1 MDPVIFI
8 KLMLPDV
15 TPLEGF
21 SDHSTLLAEPCRF
34 QTHVVLGFIVPS
46 ATKDPSVAG
55 IFNAVPPKDG
65 AWTLEIALELP
76 ELLPSIDGNAE
87 SLVTTRDGNCI
98 ERVLCLSNRMSRF
111 HYQDNNI
118 PWHLL
123 LPRTEAWHGEIQVGG
138 SEGAMLTAT
147 EEQLRT
153 VAAMQFEVTGET
165 TEQAFEG
172 SIANCLETLFA
183 SVNAVLQAIRE
194 CHPGF
199 APNTRSVHRD
209 NVSFVYVLM
218 SGDNATQGAKLA
230 LDGGQVSL
238 NPTRLDGDSATR
250 FRAIADGSTELS
262 DVDRL
267 IGEAE
272 SSWQQGEYEFAFL
285 QTVIAAEIS
294 TMRAVFAACLRSG
307 VNKKR
312 LKDNRKE
319 MTYSWAL
326 NVGLPLSY
334 RSEVR
339 PSDALITAMNH
350 ARSKR
355 NDLMHEAKFSMTR
368 IELRELLTNTRE
380 YIATL
385 SAAGTQVA

>member
-1 MDPVIFI
+1 M
-8 KLMLPDV
+8 
-15 TPLEGF
+15 
-21 SDHSTLLAEPCRF
+21 
-34 QTHVVLGFIVPS
+34 
-46 ATKDPSVAG
+46 
-55 IFNAVPPKDG
+55 
-65 AWTLEIALELP
+65 
-76 ELLPSIDGNAE
+76 
-87 SLVTTRDGNCI
+87 
-98 ERVLCLSNRMSRF
+98 
-111 HYQDNNI
+111 
-118 PWHLL
+118 
-123 LPRTEAWHGEIQVGG
+123 
-138 SEGAMLTAT
+138 
-147 EEQLRT
+147 
-153 VAAMQFEVTGET
+153 TG
-165 TEQAFEG
+165 
-172 SIANCLETLFA
+172 
-183 SVNAVLQAIRE
+183 
-194 CHPGF
+194 
-199 APNTRSVHRD
+199 D
-209 NVSFVYVLM
+209 
-218 SGDNATQGAKLA
+218 DATQGAKLA
-230 LDGGQVSL
+230 LGGPQVSL
-238 NPTRLDGDSATR
+238 NPTRLDNDNATR

-334 RSEVR
+334 RSDVR
-339 PSDALITAMNH
+339 PSDALITAMNN

-385 SAAGTQVA
+385 SAAGTPIA